1 MSSITG
7 LARRQTDAWAEELR
21 RSDQWLKRAK
31 QRELVAFLNRR
42 DTLCTPGFLLRRQ
55 IQEQFPHLMREAEG
69 RCGLLP
75 GDYPDLTKAGNVPW
89 PEALTRSLAK
99 VLSETVFPGYGAGRP
114 GIDSRQWQSYL
125 DEGSMCNRSTAIK
138 LIFALEMDD
147 AAAAKFLL
155 SNGRDLLSVRHPVDF
170 ICKYCLEHT
179 PRLPYEKAMEL
190 ASQFEARR
198 SGALDGAGRGKN
210 AGDTAPSF
218 GYGMTTELD
227 GMLRDLLDGADG
239 LPEDTRAERLIGYM
253 VEHERE
259 FSPKYQKKNQKHRLG
274 EPQYEYA
281 SGFSLQN
288 IRMLK
293 VLLKYLAI
301 LYPASVGLDSED
313 RAVNIPVETDDQG
326 VPRVYSHL
334 TQAMF
339 QLQDIDLP
347 EHGELNVPAKGK
359 EKLAYDQI
367 PFNENIVL
375 PLKNLSAALRAMVRA
390 EDNPANAKDVNRS
403 TVLLLAYFF
412 ITGFQYVPPRGI
424 PAPAEGI
431 ERQLEAD
438 LTRADDP
445 GEARILHAL
454 LDMTDLLY
462 DTEGDPAGAY
472 LACLN
477 RLLACFHFGGFYPP
491 FVLDR
496 FVFLCLLADPMNA
509 AMGADDALQYM
520 MQLVISES
528 FRLRR
533 EER

>member
-1 MSSITG
+1 MNSITG
-7 LARRQTDAWAEELR
+7 LTRQQTDVWAEELR
-21 RSDQWLKRAK
+21 RSDQWLRRTK
-31 QRELVAFLNRR
+31 QRELLTFLNRR
-42 DTLCTPGFLLRRQ
+42 ETLCTPGFLLRRQ
-55 IQEQFPHLMREAEG
+55 LQEAFPHLLREAEG

-89 PEALTRSLAK
+89 PDELTRSLAK
-99 VLSETVFPGYGAGRP
+99 VLSEAVFPGFGSQRP

-125 DEGSMCNRSTAIK
+125 DERGMCNRATALK
-138 LIFALEMDD
+138 LIFALDMDD

-155 SNGRDLLSVRHPVDF
+155 SGGWDLLSVRNPVDL

-179 PRLPYEKAMEL
+179 PRLTYERAMKLL
-190 ASQFEARR
+190 ARFESRR
-198 SGALDGAGRGKN
+198 TGTLDGAGYGRKSGV
-210 AGDTAPSF
+210 GSAPSF
-218 GYGMTTELD
+218 GYGMTTAMD
-227 GMLRDLLDGADG
+227 GTLRDLLGGRDG
-239 LPEDTRAERLIGYM
+239 LSTDARAERLIEYM
-253 VEHERE
+253 VEHEGE
-259 FSPKYQKKNQKHRLG
+259 FAPKYEKKNQKHRQG
-274 EPQYEYA
+274 ERQYEYA

-301 LYPASVGLDSED
+301 LYPASVGLDEED
-313 RAVNIPVETDDQG
+313 RAVNIPVETDGQG
-326 VPRVYSHL
+326 VPLVYSHL

-339 QLQDIDLP
+339 DLQDIDLP
-347 EHGELNVPAKGK
+347 EHGELNVPARGK

-367 PFNENIVL
+367 PFNENIIL

-390 EDNPANAKDVNRS
+390 ADNPANARDVNRG

-412 ITGFQYVPPRGI
+412 ITGCQYVPPMGI
-424 PAPAEGI
+424 PAPSEGI
-431 ERQLEAD
+431 EGRIEAD
-438 LTRADDP
+438 LSEADP

-454 LDMTDLLY
+454 LDVADLLY
-462 DTEGDPAGAY
+462 DTESDPSGTY
-472 LACLN
+472 ISCLN
-477 RLLACFHFGGFYPP
+477 RLLSCFHFSGFYPP

-496 FVFLCLLADPMNA
+496 FVLLCLLADPMNA